1 MAFINKIDQNA
12 NINLNKVNK
21 SKDGDFEKVLKKE
34 LDETNNA
41 LLNAE
46 KLEDG
51 IATGKVKD
59 ISSATITIQKA
70 ELQMKMM
77 LEVRNKAISAYK
89 ELLKTQI

>member
-21 SKDGDFEKVLKKE
+21 SKDGDFEKILKKE